1 LEALELIKDETMKK
15 EFAAI
20 VALLIVASLS
30 VAGCTKVATNTNA
43 PATQPDQQ
51 LAEYIENYN
60 TTLKNEHSNNL
71 TAWLVTPIN
80 RTSVQIQDAW
90 TDALTSTSAANF
102 TYSENVTV
110 MRFGS
115 LNEATTYVNGQNA
128 GYRLVATSYPSTF
141 SPETNQRAKGNA
153 TTAYAIYTTGNG
165 VGAPSKQIVLIDQ
178 FVWIGDFQ
186 YLPSAL

>member
-1 LEALELIKDETMKK
+1 MKK
-15 EFAAI
+15 KFAAI
-20 VALLIVASLS
+20 VALLIIASLS
-30 VAGCTKVATNTNA
+30 VAGCTKVTTNTTA

-51 LAEYIENYN
+51 LTQYIENYN
-60 TTLKNEHSNNL
+60 TTLKNEHPNNL

-80 RTSVQIQDAW
+80 KTSVQIQDAW
-90 TDALTSTSAANF
+90 TDAITSTSAANV

-115 LNEATTYVNGQNA
+115 LNEATTYVNGHNA

-141 SPETNQRAKGNA
+141 SPEASQRAKGNA

-186 YLPSAL
+186 YLPSAP

>member
-1 LEALELIKDETMKK
+1 MKK
-15 EFAAI
+15 KFGAI

-51 LAEYIENYN
+51 LTEYIENYN
-60 TTLKNEHSNNL
+60 TTLKNEHPNNL

-90 TDALTSTSAANF
+90 TDALTSTSIANV

-115 LNEATTYVNGQNA
+115 LNEATAYVNGQNA

-141 SPETNQRAKGNA
+141 SPEANQRAKGNA

-186 YLPSAL
+186 YLPSAP